1 MPTVRYNPGEELLKN
16 MLQDDSVEEVVID
29 EALAAI
35 SEGDKKGAL
44 SLLEIVAK
52 ARSLRAERARAGS
65 RRPAK
70 ARSPRRELVE
80 A

>member
-1 MPTVRYNPGEELLKN
+1 MPTARYNPGNELLEN
-16 MLQDDSVEEVVID
+16 MLQNESIDEVVID

-52 ARSLRAERARAGS
+52 ARALRAERARASS
-65 RRPAK
+65 RRAPMRRA
-70 ARSPRRELVE
+70 SRRELVE